1 MASNPLTSS
10 PQTILSN
17 RLAVLSIFVMIS
29 DMFVYDYTRI
39 KTTEVYQLRHFL
51 ARDNSMKVSLHKL
64 ALIKIP
70 LLTNISHIDE
80 VAILKNRKYFY
91 YTGEVCWMQVS
102 NRVSH

>member
-17 RLAVLSIFVMIS
+17 RLAVLSIFVMMS

-39 KTTEVYQLRHFL
+39 QTTEVYLLRHFL

-64 ALIKIP
+64 ALIRKNFP
-70 LLTNISHIDE
+70 FLPTYRISMTSP
-80 VAILKNRKYFY
+80 F
-91 YTGEVCWMQVS
+91 
-102 NRVSH
+102 